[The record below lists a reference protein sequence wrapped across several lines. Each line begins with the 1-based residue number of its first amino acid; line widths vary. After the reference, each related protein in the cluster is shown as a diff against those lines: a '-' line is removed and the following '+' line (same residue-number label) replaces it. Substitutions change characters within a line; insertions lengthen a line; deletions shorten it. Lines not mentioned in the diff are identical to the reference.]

1 MMNQYPIAP
10 ELTVSHWLNTDTP
23 LRIRELKG
31 KVVVLH
37 TFQMLCP
44 GCVSYGLPQ
53 AAKLAHFFQQEDVVV
68 IGLHTVFEH
77 HQAMQLESLK
87 AFIHEYRLSFPIAVD
102 APSDNSIPITMS
114 DYQLSGTPCLVLI
127 DKFGKLRFT
136 HHGSIEDMLL
146 SKLVSSLLFE
156 TSPANDRV
164 DLDREP
170 SQSNYPDNTKCS
182 AY

>member
-1 MMNQYPIAP
+1 MNQYPTAP

-87 AFIHEYRLSFPIAVD
+87 AFIHE
-102 APSDNSIPITMS
+102 
-114 DYQLSGTPCLVLI
+114 
-127 DKFGKLRFT
+127 
-136 HHGSIEDMLL
+136 
-146 SKLVSSLLFE
+146 
-156 TSPANDRV
+156 
-164 DLDREP
+164 
-170 SQSNYPDNTKCS
+170 
-182 AY
+182 